1 MGPCL
6 GKAARPSDG
15 HVSYKNKT
23 RKKNVGG
30 DFNPCLAAL
39 ILEGHFLK

>member
-30 DFNPCLAAL
+30 DFKLFVL
-39 ILEGHFLK
+39 QHLFLRDIF